1 MDVIEQK
8 LVVKDWPLKKPE
20 DEMFFGYVVA
30 LGVFPG
36 DGSVEDE
43 IPFADFAYGESYVRY
58 RIPLDESLLNG
69 LKKFLSANLDMCG
82 DIGMHGK
89 VWIKLTEKGYE
100 VDLP

>member
-1 MDVIEQK
+1 MDVIKQTL
-8 LVVKDWPLKKPE
+8 LVRDWPLKKPG

-36 DGSVEDE
+36 DVNDGGE
-43 IPFADFAYGESYVRY
+43 IDDTLV
-58 RIPLDESLLNG
+58 NG
-69 LKKFLSANLDMCG
+69 LMEYLVGNVEMSG